1 MFMLMNSSKTISVDE
16 VFDTISIGYYIE
28 NSIPKPTFMEC
39 LADLLKDSNKLES
52 ATNSAIIDFANDY
65 ERYAQEKRLLI
76 DTLPKEAISFIIPLD
91 FYLPIPERYYAST
104 YDNGC
109 LIHASV
115 YHNEIQIGRN
125 KIRISFIIVT
135 ICNKEAKKIAKTF
148 RKNKHLII
156 DKTYDMAINEVNR
169 IIRSFLA
176 LTKRHNHYIHEVTR
190 VQLSSVINI
199 VLFRRD
205 SKKAIGRSLL
215 FTHRAPIHDCLSIG
229 LLNDEEL
236 SEFNNYHWNT
246 GITNNNI
253 LKLLSKLNDAVN
265 ARCLG
270 KDSESILLI
279 ESFVEYSLGFFYC
292 ECMRIENPDK
302 TIEKCVKQY
311 MTECRKRGFSAERRI
326 ATILGYKSKEDYEL
340 LKEKI
345 NKKDF
350 IKSCKD
356 IRNALTHNFFSIK
369 AEACDSEKAI
379 KSAAYYISSIAKE
392 ILGQSTDRSTIEQL
406 KVLITATEIVLR

>member
-169 IIRSFLA
+169 IIRSFLI
-176 LTKRHNHYIHEVTR
+176 YI
-190 VQLSSVINI
+190 
-199 VLFRRD
+199 
-205 SKKAIGRSLL
+205 
-215 FTHRAPIHDCLSIG
+215 
-229 LLNDEEL
+229 
-236 SEFNNYHWNT
+236 
-246 GITNNNI
+246 
-253 LKLLSKLNDAVN
+253 
-265 ARCLG
+265 
-270 KDSESILLI
+270 
-279 ESFVEYSLGFFYC
+279 
-292 ECMRIENPDK
+292 
-302 TIEKCVKQY
+302 
-311 MTECRKRGFSAERRI
+311 
-326 ATILGYKSKEDYEL
+326 
-340 LKEKI
+340 
-345 NKKDF
+345 
-350 IKSCKD
+350 
-356 IRNALTHNFFSIK
+356 
-369 AEACDSEKAI
+369 
-379 KSAAYYISSIAKE
+379 
-392 ILGQSTDRSTIEQL
+392 
-406 KVLITATEIVLR
+406 